1 MDYKEFLEQIQYRA
15 KLDSS
20 VDAVCAARPTLQCLA
35 ERLSGSEAGYLVAQL
50 PMEIAVY
57 LLQKGSGSG
66 QRFSLDEF
74 FERVSEL
81 EREDLAVSIHHARV
95 VLEVLQ
101 EAVSNVRAHVRGEF
115 DRLFDA
121 GS

>member
-1 MDYKEFLEQIQYRA
+1 
-15 KLDSS
+15 
-20 VDAVCAARPTLQCLA
+20 
-35 ERLSGSEAGYLVAQL
+35 
-50 PMEIAVY
+50 MEIAVY

-101 EAVSNVRAHVRGEF
+101 EAVSNVRAHLRGEF